1 MPCYPVKVSVLS
13 MPVPAYTNEEVKL
26 MDRAHPLW
34 PFLVV
39 VSLTAI
45 ASLSPPAIPAAAA
58 APRLQEPRLS
68 IASPSAG
75 TLVGGLIQVV
85 AAFDAGRF
93 GKVTAL
99 ELWVDDLFYSGS
111 PLEAVQARG
120 TYTLDL
126 DTQRLRNGQHTLKIR
141 SLAGRRVIAA
151 DQAVV
156 TVSNGGV
163 DIVPPLVSFYA
174 PLDGETVS
182 GVTSIGV
189 NASDNDEVALVSI
202 AVNHMPVLIKSNPPY
217 SYSLDTTTLP
227 LQNGK
232 GMITLEAM
240 AIDRANNIGKAK
252 PIHIFVNNPAN
263 ATPMQSDP
271 AAVPAGASRPSGQVR
286 TRTPGLAPTPAHPR
300 ASQRTP
306 PAAPKPQGAPRGAP
320 APAPSAGARMAA
332 LPPTATGSGLGAN
345 RWPSAARVTPT
356 PTLPSPSTR
365 ATAPKATARR
375 SATPATATR
384 TLARPVTTAKLPQM
398 QPADLNATPA
408 GVTSAPS
415 PAGARVATP
424 RAVRPGHPVLR
435 IPAGPVGAPT
445 PQSSAEPTLPLLMA
459 RASLPP
465 SGLAERGT
473 PIAATET
480 HAVPPREPARSTDGA
495 APTRLSETRATLPEA
510 ARRVP
515 PPVTTPM
522 ASLPPAPRATA
533 SPLASLPRP
542 TAAGA
547 PALGPGRVT
556 LPVFVARPVPDSPE
570 RHRVYQ
576 VKRGDRLPEI
586 AQHYRVTPQSILV
599 ANGLVDASALRP
611 GRKLVIPGTF
621 DLVVDNHRIE
631 FDVNPRFEKGLAIA
645 PFRQIFEH
653 AGGVVVYYP
662 GDRTVKAA
670 RPDKEVRLQ
679 IGSREAHV
687 NGAVVIMER
696 AATLDSG
703 RTLVPVRFMTE
714 ALDMVAE
721 YDVKTGNIYLVRK

>member
-1 MPCYPVKVSVLS
+1 
-13 MPVPAYTNEEVKL
+13 
-26 MDRAHPLW
+26 MDRAHKLW
-34 PFLVV
+34 PFLVL
-39 VSLTAI
+39 VSLTAA

-111 PLEAVQARG
+111 PLEVVQARG

-126 DTQRLRNGQHTLKIR
+126 DTQRLRNGQHSIKIR

-163 DIVPPLVSFYA
+163 DIVPPLISFYA

-182 GVTSIGV
+182 GVASIGV

-202 AVNHMPVLIKSNPPY
+202 AVNHMPVLIKSNPPFN
-217 SYSLDTTTLP
+217 YSLDTTTLP
-227 LQNGK
+227 LQDGK

-271 AAVPAGASRPSGQVR
+271 AAGPKAASRASAPARPRTGQQS
-286 TRTPGLAPTPAHPR
+286 PPT
-300 ASQRTP
+300 
-306 PAAPKPQGAPRGAP
+306 AAKPQGAPRGAP
-320 APAPSAGARMAA
+320 APAHSDGLKMAA
-332 LPPTATGSGLGAN
+332 LPQTAT
-345 RWPSAARVTPT
+345 ARMTPT
-356 PTLPSPSTR
+356 PTLPAPSAS
-365 ATAPKATARR
+365 ATAPKVTARR
-375 SATPATATR
+375 TTTPVTAPR
-384 TLARPVTTAKLPQM
+384 SLPRPVTTAKLPQM
-398 QPADLNATPA
+398 KPADLNATPA

-415 PAGARVATP
+415 TAGARVAAP

-435 IPAGPVGAPT
+435 IPSGPVGAPA
-445 PQSSAEPTLPLLMA
+445 PQSSTEATRPLLMA

-465 SGLAERGT
+465 SGLAERRT
-473 PIAATET
+473 PVAPPTT
-480 HAVPPREPARSTDGA
+480 GAVPLREPARSTDGA
-495 APTRLSETRATLPEA
+495 APARLSVTRATLPDA

-522 ASLPPAPRATA
+522 ASLPPAPRETA
-533 SPLASLPRP
+533 GSGPSASQLASLPRP
-542 TAAGA
+542 ATAGA

-570 RHRVYQ
+570 RHRVYR
-576 VKRGDRLPEI
+576 VRRGDHLPEI

-599 ANGLVDASALRP
+599 ANGLMDASALRP

-631 FDVNPRFEKGLAIA
+631 FDVNPRFEKGLAVA

-679 IGSREAHV
+679 IGSKEAHV

-696 AATLDSG
+696 AASLDSG